1 MAEGVVD
8 RKRLKKSRRYRYRY
22 RDRFRYRWSAL
33 PI

>member
-22 RDRFRYRWSAL
+22 RDRYRWSAL